1 MKIVRVGLVAA
12 LLAACTGHIG
22 DSGASAH
29 CEAVAEQPLRRL
41 SSEQYHN
48 VVRALVP
55 EPVGGTLVGMSRFP
69 ATQYA
74 GFVNDAAANV
84 VSSGEA
90 ERIADNAAVMAGYLL
105 DNART
110 ALPAVMPCA
119 SAGYSDADIDG
130 CIGPFIESFGRRA
143 YRRPLTAAEVA
154 LVRRVYDEIRGPQGA
169 EAAWASVMQYF
180 LQAPALLYRVER
192 GAGPVPGRTGVVRL
206 SSWEMASRLS
216 FFFLNSLPDDELMR
230 AAEADELVTPAQIEA
245 QARRLVAS
253 PAVYAA
259 IDVFHRDW
267 LGTGNLALELR
278 DDPAFDAARAAMVA
292 ETGQLVRWVME
303 EGDGSFH
310 TLLTTDTL
318 PIAAELRDIYGL
330 PPGAAGVATLPE
342 RRGLLT
348 LASVNAVRATAA
360 RPHPIKRGLFLL
372 ERVLCSSV
380 PAFPGNVD
388 TVTPLE
394 GTANLPTARQRLQ
407 PLMEREDCRSCH
419 RIINPPGLAFE
430 HFDAVGRHRLAENGA
445 AIDGSGSMRIDG
457 VDTAFSGP
465 ADLIDKVAASTQA
478 RDCYAEQWFRFAAG
492 RPETEADTCSL
503 DEIKDVFAASGGDL
517 REALVAITLTDAFR
531 YRTAGEP

>member
-1 MKIVRVGLVAA
+1 MIQLRLLALAA
-12 LLAACTGHIG
+12 LAACTGHIG
-22 DSGASAH
+22 NAGSGGV
-29 CEAVAEQPLRRL
+29 CDAVAEQPLRRL

-48 VVRALVP
+48 VVRALFP
-55 EPVGGTLVGMSRFP
+55 DAVGAALVDRSRFP

-105 DNART
+105 DNAR
-110 ALPAVMPCA
+110 AVLPQVMPCA
-119 SAGYSDADIDG
+119 PAAYTDADVDG
-130 CIGPFIESFGRRA
+130 CIAGFIDGFGRRA
-143 YRRPLTAAEVA
+143 YRRPLTAAETA
-154 LVRRVYDEIRGPQGA
+154 LARRVYDEVRATQSA
-169 EAAWASVMQYF
+169 DAAWASVMQYF

-192 GAGPVPGRTGVVRL
+192 GAGPVSGRPGVLAL

-230 AAEADELVTPAQIEA
+230 AAAADELRTEAQIEA
-245 QARRLVAS
+245 QARRLVAD

-267 LGTGNLALELR
+267 LGTGGLQVAQR
-278 DDPAFDAARAAMVA
+278 DDPAFEAARAAMVA
-292 ETGQLVRWVME
+292 ETGALVRWVME
-303 EGDGSFH
+303 EADGSFH

-318 PIAAELRDIYGL
+318 PIAAELRGIYGL
-330 PPGAAGVATLPE
+330 PAGGDGVVTVPE

-348 LASVNAVRATAA
+348 LASVNAVRATSA
-360 RPHPIKRGLFLL
+360 RSHPIKRGLFVL

-394 GTANLPTARQRLQ
+394 GTSALPTARQRLQ
-407 PLMEREDCRSCH
+407 PLIEREDCRSCH
-419 RIINPPGLAFE
+419 RVINPPGFAFE
-430 HFDAVGRHRLAENGA
+430 NFDAAGRHRTMENGA
-445 AIDGSGSMRIDG
+445 PIDASGNVRLDG
-457 VDTAFSGP
+457 VDVAFTGP
-465 ADLIDKVAASTQA
+465 AELAEQVAASAQA

-503 DEIKDVFAASGGDL
+503 EQLKEVFAASGGDL

-531 YRTAGEP
+531 FRTAGAP